1 MPFLTFMTLM
11 MMAFATALWI
21 VYRPYDGNVKYE
33 FSTIPGVPS
42 TVVRTYA
49 YYSLSSLSSSFFKIN
64 FT

>member
-1 MPFLTFMTLM
+1 MTLM

-49 YYSLSSLSSSFFKIN
+49 YYSLSSLSSSFFKI
-64 FT
+64 